1 MKKLLIVDD
10 SRELLDAL
18 KIFLEKKGYL
28 VKGITNHREI
38 FDVIKDYKPDLVML
52 DIFLSGADGR
62 EVCQKLRE
70 NYDTKYLCVMM
81 FSASPE
87 ALKEHKIYG
96 ADGCIEKPFTLN
108 KMIESIEAVFESCKD
123 YVYKK

>member
-18 KIFLEKKGYL
+18 KIFLEKKNYR

-38 FDVIKDYKPDLVML
+38 FDVIKDYEPDLVML

-70 NYDTKYLCVMM
+70 NYDTKYLCVLM

-108 KMIESIEAVFESCKD
+108 KMIETIESVLEGCKD

>member
-10 SRELLDAL
+10 SIELLDAL
-18 KIFLEKKGYL
+18 KIFLEKKNYL
-28 VKGITNHREI
+28 VKGITNHKEI
-38 FDVIKDYKPDLVML
+38 FDVIKVYEPDLVML
-52 DIFLSGADGR
+52 DIFLSGGDGR
-62 EVCQKLRE
+62 EVCQKLRD

-108 KMIESIEAVFESCKD
+108 KMIEAIETVLESCKD

>member
-1 MKKLLIVDD
+1 MRKLLIVDD
-10 SRELLDAL
+10 SKELLDAL
-18 KIFLEKKGYL
+18 KIFLEKKNYI
-28 VKGITNHREI
+28 VKGITNHSDI
-38 FDVIKDYKPDLVML
+38 FKVIKEYQPDLVML

-70 NYDTKYLCVMM
+70 NNETKYLCVMM

-108 KMIESIEAVFESCKD
+108 KMIESIEAVLDGCKD